1 MAKFV
6 TNKHTIIVSISII
19 VIVGSV
25 GYSMLNMI
33 SVPGLQFSWPGNQ
46 FNYLSVITDKTVN
59 VCNDSFLPASFSK
72 YSFTIIYG
80 EKSLGTYSTRN
91 GAFAPHTTGQ
101 VYGNFDSQDD
111 SMSALLFSFFDTANG
126 GTEVA
131 RINMEKINIKT
142 KLDST
147 ILWVIPYSIT
157 HDYSGSEFLKM
168 INTKLSCK

>member
-1 MAKFV
+1 M
-6 TNKHTIIVSISII
+6 TNKHTIIVLISLI

-25 GYSMLNMI
+25 GYSGLNMV
-33 SVPGLQFSWPGNQ
+33 SLPVLQFSWPGNQ
-46 FNYLSVITDKTVN
+46 FNYLSVMTDKTVN
-59 VCNDSFLPASFSK
+59 VCNDSPLPASFSK

-80 EKSLGTYSTRN
+80 GKELGTYITGN
-91 GAFAPHTTGQ
+91 GAFASHTSGQ
-101 VYGNFDSQDD
+101 IYGKFDSDND
-111 SMSALLFSFFDTANG
+111 SVSALFFSFFDTANG

-131 RINMEKINIKT
+131 RINMEKLHIRT

-157 HDYSGSEFLKM
+157 NDYSGSEFLNM